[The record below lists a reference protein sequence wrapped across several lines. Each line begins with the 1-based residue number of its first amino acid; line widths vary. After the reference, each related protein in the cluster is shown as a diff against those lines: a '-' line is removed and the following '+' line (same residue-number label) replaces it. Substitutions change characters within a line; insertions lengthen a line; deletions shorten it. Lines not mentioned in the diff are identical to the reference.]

1 MQLPLKRGDSCVT
14 WRGNV
19 PGATGRYREIPDG
32 YHMAVGTGC
41 AIAVSGMAMT
51 DTNINIPCCHII
63 IMPVPGSGSDP
74 DGAKA

>member
-1 MQLPLKRGDSCVT
+1 MQSPLKRGDSCVT

-19 PGATGRYREIPDG
+19 PSATGRYPEIPDG

-41 AIAVSGMAMT
+41 AIAVSGMETME
-51 DTNINIPCCHII
+51 TNINILCRHII

-74 DGAKA
+74 DGVKV